1 MVTTTKKLKR
11 EKKKKK
17 FSREKLIKKFKN
29 QLITEWIRERL
40 QSRYPVPSAEPG
52 RPKIIRASRLRFV
65 QNYYEITDR
74 DFWNF
79 RRTGLKHFMRL
90 LYDDLD
96 ELQEFI
102 SRSQLQGV
110 TIPSEIKGMLVIRM
124 STHQNARIPLTANKW
139 QEEFSKKEIP
149 YIYTKTKHDG
159 VIWNGPW
166 GFVR

>member
-1 MVTTTKKLKR
+1 MVTTAKELKR
-11 EKKKKK
+11 KKKKK
-17 FSREKLIKKFKN
+17 NFSKEKLIKKIKE

-40 QSRYPVPSAEPG
+40 QSRYVVPSAEPDRQKIV
-52 RPKIIRASRLRFV
+52 RPLRFHFV
-65 QNYYEITDR
+65 QNYCEIKDR
-74 DFWNF
+74 DFWIF
-79 RRTGLKHFMRL
+79 KKTGVKHFIRL

-124 STHQNARIPLTANKW
+124 STHQNARIPLIASKW
-139 QEEFSKKEIP
+139 QEELSKKEIP

-166 GFVR
+166 GFVQ

>member
-1 MVTTTKKLKR
+1 
-11 EKKKKK
+11 
-17 FSREKLIKKFKN
+17 
-29 QLITEWIRERL
+29 
-40 QSRYPVPSAEPG
+40 
-52 RPKIIRASRLRFV
+52 
-65 QNYYEITDR
+65 
-74 DFWNF
+74 
-79 RRTGLKHFMRL
+79 MRL